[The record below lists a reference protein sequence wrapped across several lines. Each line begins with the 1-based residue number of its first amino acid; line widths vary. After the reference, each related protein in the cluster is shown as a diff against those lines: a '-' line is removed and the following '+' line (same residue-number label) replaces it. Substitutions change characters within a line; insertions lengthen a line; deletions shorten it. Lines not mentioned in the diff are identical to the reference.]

1 MINKLSVIPT
11 VLVLK
16 IWLNKGE
23 DILGSL
29 VSPDELLIEELFN
42 HGLFKLN
49 EILNKHTLVW
59 EERIKWNNE
68 NYEAL
73 KKFLNQFISLIHK
86 ACPYIGI
93 TSHRIYE
100 EFEELF
106 IYNWIDRNDSVTLS
120 NNNKCKFNLVTSMM
134 SRDGHNSETLH
145 NICNELVVLI
155 RVQSKKIYGG
165 YNLSNWMS
173 RSLSGYNVYNYENIF
188 GRGEEGET
196 PIIDEIE
203 VFITIKK

>member
-16 IWLNKGE
+16 LYLYW
-23 DILGSL
+23 SL
-29 VSPDELLIEELFN
+29 DLAKQGRRYSW
-42 HGLFKLN
+42 
-49 EILNKHTLVW
+49 ILNKHNLVL

-73 KKFLNQFISLIHK
+73 KKLLNQFIPLIHK
-86 ACPYIGI
+86 ARPYKAII
-93 TSHRIYE
+93 KPK
-100 EFEELF
+100 LVNV

-134 SRDGHNSETLH
+134 SRDGHNSETFH

-165 YNLSNWMS
+165 YNLSNWMRRKKS
-173 RSLSGYNVYNYENIF
+173 MYRWFLYMLYINEQDLFAGYNVYNYENIF
-188 GRGEEGET
+188 GGVEEGET
-196 PIIDEIE
+196 P
-203 VFITIKK
+203 KLKYSLQ